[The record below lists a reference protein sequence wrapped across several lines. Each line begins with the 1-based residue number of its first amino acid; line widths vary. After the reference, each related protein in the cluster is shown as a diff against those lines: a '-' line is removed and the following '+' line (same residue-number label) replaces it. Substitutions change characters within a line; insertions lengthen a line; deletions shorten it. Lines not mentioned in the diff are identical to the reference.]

1 MCARQ
6 YRKFGWKNG
15 KLVSRME
22 NERKPG
28 KQPGNCMKWNLIQR
42 RLLSQPVMLWK
53 REKNGLD
60 RNHNAGYALIPLKEG
75 GHIWEIQNGKQT
87 GL

>member
-1 MCARQ
+1 
-6 YRKFGWKNG
+6 
-15 KLVSRME
+15 
-22 NERKPG
+22 
-28 KQPGNCMKWNLIQR
+28 MKWNLIQR

-60 RNHNAGYALIPLKEG
+60 RNHNAGYVLIPLKEG
-75 GHIWEIQNGKQT
+75 EHIWEIQNGKQT